1 MKIVG
6 LHIEQARVSAS
17 IVEKGFR
24 STELK
29 DSFSASFSTEAEL
42 IAILKERS
50 RDWAGARIIASIPGE
65 RFSQRLLHFPFSDRK
80 RLEKALPFELEDSV
94 PYALDDVVIDHLV
107 VGEIAKDGKA
117 KGETPVLGIMLPKN
131 VLRQQL
137 DVLAAGG
144 LDPQAIVPSLIGLA
158 AVSRMVPTEGVVLL
172 IAGNDLCLKNNETV
186 IAAPEFFPSQATG
199 GAAHTLKAL
208 ETAHGVQ
215 VEKVLVLGREH
226 PVGWEDL
233 GIALEHVV
241 PEYNGKKAEEPVSLG
256 LALSGEINFRKD
268 EYAYRLADEGTRKRK
283 RTLIIAG
290 ALAAMLAAANLGVKL
305 YMVESGYGKLDREIK
320 GIYQQLFPQEAMPGD
335 PVRYLRD
342 KLDECEKTVRRAR
355 FGELGARCDA
365 GGHGRDPER
374 SAREFQRVQSGGRP
388 AEAPGRCVFLRIRG
402 QDQGRIAESSAVR
415 RGDGPGHAH
424 GRGQQGQVPA
434 RHQDQR
440 DDMNRENSIAM
451 KCIQPVAAEG
461 LL

>member
-80 RLEKALPFELEDSV
+80 RLEKALPFELEDSL

-117 KGETPVLGIMLPKN
+117 KGETPVLGIMLPKT

-137 DVLAAGG
+137 EVLAAGG

-172 IAGNDLCLKNNETV
+172 IAGNDLCLKNNEMV
-186 IAAPEFFPSQATG
+186 IAARSFSAQATG

-226 PVGWEDL
+226 PAGWEDL
-233 GIALEHVV
+233 GIALEQVV

-283 RTLIIAG
+283 RTLIVAG
-290 ALAAMLAAANLGVKL
+290 VLAAMLAAANLGVKL

-342 KLDECEKTVRRAR
+342 KLTNAKKQFGVLGSGSSALDAMRAVTEGIPKEVRVSFSEFNLEGDRLKLQGDASSFESVDKIKAELQKVPS
-355 FGELGARCDA
+355 FGEVTVLDTRMGVDNKVKFRLDIKIK
-365 GGHGRDPER
+365 ETT
-374 SAREFQRVQSGGRP
+374 
-388 AEAPGRCVFLRIRG
+388 
-402 QDQGRIAESSAVR
+402 
-415 RGDGPGHAH
+415 
-424 GRGQQGQVPA
+424 
-434 RHQDQR
+434 
-440 DDMNRENSIAM
+440 
-451 KCIQPVAAEG
+451 
-461 LL
+461 

>member
-6 LHIEQARVSAS
+6 LHIQQARVSAS

-29 DSFSASFSTEAEL
+29 DSFSTSFSTEAEL

-50 RDWAGARIIASIPGE
+50 RDWAGARIIVSIPGD
-65 RFSQRLLHFPFSDRK
+65 RFSQRLLHFPFNDRK
-80 RLEKALPFELEDSV
+80 RLEKALPFELEDSL

-117 KGETPVLGIMLPKN
+117 KGETPVLGILLPKK

-172 IAGNDLCLKNNETV
+172 IVGNDLCLKNGES
-186 IAAPEFFPSQATG
+186 ILAFRSFSAQATG
-199 GAAHTLKAL
+199 GAVHTLQAL
-208 ETAHGVQ
+208 ETVHGVK
-215 VEKVLVLGREH
+215 VEKVLVLGSD
-226 PVGWEDL
+226 PPAGWGDL

-241 PEYNGKKAEEPVSLG
+241 PEYNGKKVEEPVSLG
-256 LALSGEINFRKD
+256 IALSGEINFRKG

-290 ALAAMLAAANLGVKL
+290 ALAALLAITNLGVKFS
-305 YMVESGYGKLDREIK
+305 VVQSGYGKLDREIK
-320 GIYQQLFPQEAMPGD
+320 GIYQQLFPQEPMPGD
-335 PVRYLRD
+335 PLRYLRD
-342 KLDECEKTVRRAR
+342 KLANARKQFGVLGSGSSALDAMRAVTEGVPKEVRVS
-355 FGELGARCDA
+355 FGEFNLEGDRLKLQGDA
-365 GGHGRDPER
+365 PSFESVDKIK
-374 SAREFQRVQSGGRP
+374 
-388 AEAPGRCVFLRIRG
+388 AELQKVPTF
-402 QDQGRIAESSAVR
+402 AEVTVLDTRMGVDSKVKFR
-415 RGDGPGHAH
+415 LDIKIKQTP
-424 GRGQQGQVPA
+424 
-434 RHQDQR
+434 
-440 DDMNRENSIAM
+440 
-451 KCIQPVAAEG
+451 
-461 LL
+461 